1 MTIRVL
7 IADDQALVRA
17 GIRMLVETQP
27 DLEVVGEAEDGIA
40 AVSEVTRSRPDVVL
54 MDVRMPRMD
63 GLEAARRIAALGPD
77 PAKVVMLTTFDI
89 DEYVF
94 DALSSGATGFLLKHA
109 RPEELLFGIR
119 AAADGHALVAP
130 VLTRRL
136 IERFARGR
144 PRAAPEL
151 DRLTEREREVLIL
164 LVRGLSNA
172 EIASRLVVGEST
184 VKTHVARV
192 FTKLRLRDRAQAVIF
207 GYETGLVT
215 PARPEELHACD
226 SRRGP
231 GPQPMRGRRDGVIMG
246 AVDDSHYSLVIAAA
260 QAAGPCPPGGEAA
273 WGRRVH
279 GLTVDLHLI
288 AQQARQDIER
298 LESAKT
304 FIAFLEKVEIE
315 ESSRRGLL
323 TLRLPSGEREPIRT
337 EQKDTDRGH
346 ALIERARSLEG
357 RWVLVYR
364 YNERKTGQRNQSVR
378 MLAHLMDLGV
388 DGAVPSTAA
397 KKMVLQEAGGD
408 VARAQQA
415 WAATGLPGSGPVGVD
430 QLEQARAAARDGG

>member
-77 PAKVVMLTTFDI
+77 PAKVVMLTTFDV

-323 TLRLPSGEREPIRT
+323 TLRLPSGECEPIRT

-430 QLEQARAAARDGG
+430 QLEQARAAAREGG